1 MNLGSLLADLYRRFD
16 YTSLPVAPAITARL
30 TAFLNEAHRELLT
43 TPGLEHLRDD
53 VIAVTAYSGIART
66 GLPASIARIHAIT
79 DRVNGITLE
88 QVPLHVL
95 RMTDPQQAF
104 TGGYPWRYAFIGNQ
118 AVYRQPGGSTPAASG
133 LWAASSSA
141 SDISQKVYVESI
153 VTGGTPAQPTSAGT
167 TLTGTSRVQI
177 GTLTSHLDVTKFYL
191 DNPCAGAISLYD
203 AAAAGNE
210 LAVIPIGQ
218 TASRYAAVEWFP
230 IVTADTTEYVDYER
244 QIFDLVNLSDEPL
257 LPPDFHPLVGIGARV
272 REYESID
279 DSRLANTR
287 VLYEQGKT
295 ALKSFVMN
303 TGDRIASLRPA
314 RMGWNRLGA
323 QYENQRWPG

>member
-1 MNLGSLLADLYRRFD
+1 M
-16 YTSLPVAPAITARL
+16 
-30 TAFLNEAHRELLT
+30 
-43 TPGLEHLRDD
+43 
-53 VIAVTAYSGIART
+53 
-66 GLPASIARIHAIT
+66 
-79 DRVNGITLE
+79 
-88 QVPLHVL
+88 
-95 RMTDPQQAF
+95 
-104 TGGYPWRYAFIGNQ
+104 
-118 AVYRQPGGSTPAASG
+118 
-133 LWAASSSA
+133 
-141 SDISQKVYVESI
+141 
-153 VTGGTPAQPTSAGT
+153 
-167 TLTGTSRVQI
+167 
-177 GTLTSHLDVTKFYL
+177 TKFYL